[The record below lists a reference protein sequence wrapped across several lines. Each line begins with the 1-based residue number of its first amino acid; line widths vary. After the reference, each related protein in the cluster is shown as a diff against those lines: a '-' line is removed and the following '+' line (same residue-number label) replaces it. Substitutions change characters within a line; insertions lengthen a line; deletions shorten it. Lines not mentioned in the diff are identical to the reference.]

1 MTAATPDDPAVPDG
15 PAGPHE
21 PGPVGYEDAFAL
33 ADALAVHGSTCVCP
47 QCAGR
52 LPLLL
57 RDLAR
62 AIEAGGVDAARPN
75 GG

>member
-1 MTAATPDDPAVPDG
+1 MTAATPDDPAAPDG
-15 PAGPHE
+15 PVGPHD
-21 PGPVGYEDAFAL
+21 PGPARYGDAFAV

-47 QCAGR
+47 PCAGR

-62 AIEAGGVDAARPN
+62 AIEVGAADAARPA
-75 GG
+75 GR